1 MILNYVI
8 NSKAKHTKKINFTTF
23 KNEILKQL
31 SNVTMKKYI
40 FAEKK

>member
-8 NSKAKHTKKINFTTF
+8 NSKAKHTKKNDFITF
-23 KNEILKQL
+23 NNEILKQL
-31 SNVTMKKYI
+31 SKVTMKKYI